1 MSEPWPD
8 LAGRIADRRHILA
21 VRVYH
26 EDTDFSGAV
35 YHASYLRFCERG
47 RSDFLRLMGVFHGEL
62 RAPGSG
68 DPLAFAV
75 RHMEIDFL
83 KPARINDALEVET
96 RAVALS
102 GAALNLDQRIAR
114 GSETVFTAQVKVVV
128 IDGRGRPRRLPSAL
142 KTRLAPYLDPLPD

>member
-8 LAGRIADRRHILA
+8 LAGRIADGRHVLP

-47 RSDFLRLMGVFHGEL
+47 RSDFLRLMGVFLGEL

-68 DPLAFAV
+68 DPLTFAV

-83 KPARINDALEVET
+83 KPARIDDVLEVET

-102 GAALNLDQRIAR
+102 GAALNLDQRIVR
-114 GSETVFTAQVKVVV
+114 GGETVFTARVKVVV
-128 IDGRGRPRRLPSAL
+128 IDGRGRPRRLPSAI
-142 KTRLAPYLDPLPD
+142 KTRLEPYLDTLPD